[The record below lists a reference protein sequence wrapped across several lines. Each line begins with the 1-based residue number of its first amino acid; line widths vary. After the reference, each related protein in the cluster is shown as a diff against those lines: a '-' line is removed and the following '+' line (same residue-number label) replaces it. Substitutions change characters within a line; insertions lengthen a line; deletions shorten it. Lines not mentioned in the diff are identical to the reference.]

1 MPPFILLILSV
12 LLGAAA
18 QVMLKLGVNLE
29 GAGTPYQA
37 FFSLLTSPFVLSGL
51 FSFGLSFILWLRVL
65 AVYDLAYAYPFVSS
79 SYIIVAV
86 AARLLLGENLP
97 PLRLVGLALIF
108 LGIIL
113 VGRS

>member
-18 QVMLKLGVNLE
+18 QVMLKLGVNLG
-29 GAGTPYQA
+29 GAGTSYGA
-37 FFSLLTSPFVLSGL
+37 FLSLLTSPFVLSGI
-51 FSFGLSFILWLRVL
+51 FSFGLSFLLWLKVL
-65 AVYDLAYAYPFVSS
+65 ALYDLAYAYPFVSL
-79 SYIIVAV
+79 SYIIVAL
-86 AARLLLGENLP
+86 AARLLLGESIP
-97 PLRLVGLALIF
+97 PLRLAGLALIF